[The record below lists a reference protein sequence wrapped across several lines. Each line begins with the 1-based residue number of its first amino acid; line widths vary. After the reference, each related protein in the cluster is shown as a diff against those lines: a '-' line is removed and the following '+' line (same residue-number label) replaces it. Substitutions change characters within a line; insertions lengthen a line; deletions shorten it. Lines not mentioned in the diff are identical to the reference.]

1 MRMPRVL
8 PAVVT
13 SGALLALVTACSTPP
28 GPEDQRTDL
37 LTVAEHVE
45 TELVELFDLADLR
58 VVDEGAEP
66 VPCPAGG
73 ERYRRLTIGTM
84 DLADHVEG
92 DGSGDPVDGRLDFA
106 ESAVDG
112 AVATSPVAGYFGRS
126 RSRFTD
132 EPQPRPA
139 MYFSE
144 EGPGRGAWLTAD
156 LVPFEDGSVL
166 VRLEA
171 STTCG

>member
-1 MRMPRVL
+1 MRTPRVL
-8 PAVVT
+8 PVVVI

-28 GPEDQRTDL
+28 GPDDQRSDL

-58 VVDEGAEP
+58 VVDDGAEP

-84 DLADHVEG
+84 DLADYTEV
-92 DGSGDPVDGRLDFA
+92 DDTTDLVDGRLDFA
-106 ESAVDG
+106 DGAVGG
-112 AVATSPVAGYFGRS
+112 AVATNPVAGYFDRS
-126 RSRFTD
+126 RSIFTD
-132 EPQPRPA
+132 EPEPRQA
-139 MYFSE
+139 VYYSD